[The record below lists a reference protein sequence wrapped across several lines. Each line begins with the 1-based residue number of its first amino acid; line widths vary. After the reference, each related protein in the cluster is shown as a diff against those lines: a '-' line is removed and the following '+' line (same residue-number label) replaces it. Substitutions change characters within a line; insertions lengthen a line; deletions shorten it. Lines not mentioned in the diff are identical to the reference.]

1 MSHKP
6 LREGRTSTRHGQV
19 GEPVQ
24 PRPQPPAPFRPS
36 DRAPSLNACLA
47 DLRDRVR
54 IGALDQPAPDAP
66 IGAFVDLIEGNIE
79 AVHSRGNEPHHIDP
93 TVSTDAR
100 EQLYAIAAWAIA
112 GVLELDRRV
121 IAASR
126 SKP

>member
-1 MSHKP
+1 MSP
-6 LREGRTSTRHGQV
+6 AA
-19 GEPVQ
+19 
-24 PRPQPPAPFRPS
+24 APFRAS

-54 IGALDQPAPDAP
+54 IGALDQPAPDTP
-66 IGAFVDLIEGNIE
+66 IGTFAGFIKQHVE
-79 AVHSRGNEPHHIDP
+79 VMHSRGNEPHYIDP

-121 IAASR
+121 LAAHR